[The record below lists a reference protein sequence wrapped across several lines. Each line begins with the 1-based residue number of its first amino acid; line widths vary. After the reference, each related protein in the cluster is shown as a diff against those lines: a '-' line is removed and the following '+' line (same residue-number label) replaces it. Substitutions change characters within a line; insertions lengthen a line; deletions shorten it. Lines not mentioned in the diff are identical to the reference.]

1 MGNSD
6 PLPATT
12 FTPTYPYKNSMPI
25 VCDAAH
31 PISLSS
37 VQNAFQWGALLACR
51 GNLKGVW
58 ATSGSVSLLNFREQ
72 NKIAYDERVDDYNTG
87 KTLAE
92 RIFYADPGYNNYTDN
107 GTNMWTRYTGW
118 GNNWSSLKMGP
129 WTTLTMYDGYGG
141 IGYGNDQGNFAGNY
155 ITLVTKRSS
164 RNIENLNSFTKIEND
179 PDPDAAKFNWDDRIS
194 SATLAIT
201 PFDITAYS

>member
-12 FTPTYPYKNSMPI
+12 FTPTYPYKDSMPI

-58 ATSGSVSLLNFREQ
+58 ATSGSVSLLHFREQ

-87 KTLAE
+87 KLLCE
-92 RIFYADPGYNNYTDN
+92 RIFYADPGYNNYTDYKD
-107 GTNMWTRYTGW
+107 GFPTNCWTRNTGW

-129 WTTLTMYDGYGG
+129 WTTLTMYDGYSG
-141 IGYGNDQGNFAGNY
+141 DTGNFAGNY
-155 ITLVTKRSS
+155 LTLVTKRSS
-164 RNIENLNSFTKIEND
+164 RNIYNLNSFTKIEND
-179 PDPDAAKFNWDDRIS
+179 PDPDAVKFNWDDRIS
-194 SATLAIT
+194 SATTTIT
-201 PFDITAYS
+201 AFDINAYS